1 MNIPVQQLP
10 SGGYGY
16 DFPDVKVSPMTFI
29 KITEYLENLPEND
42 KLEKYLY
49 DINDLLKEDQRILN
63 CYLMDVD
70 FLIFFKK
77 LITVSGDNTFTVDIK
92 CPKCGETIK
101 QKISLDHDIHFRQID
116 KSVMEG
122 AFIELNGNKYETIVP
137 TVKDFFRV
145 FEKYLKYRTV
155 EDLEIIKTISLIKD
169 FDIKGNQVEKDV
181 LGAMHSDITLILAL
195 KELYNNRLEPVEVY
209 CPKCGLDEETGE
221 RRGIAVNVQGLTVD
235 FFREIR
241 NNCPL
246 DGSKILFKQV
256 RQS

>member
-1 MNIPVQQLP
+1 MNIPVQHLP

-16 DFPDVKVSPMTFI
+16 DFPDVKVSPMSFL
-29 KITEYLENLPEND
+29 KITEYLENLPEDD

-49 DINDLLKEDQRILN
+49 EINDLLKEDQRILN

-77 LITVSGDNTFTVDIK
+77 LVTISGDNTFTVDIK
-92 CPKCGETIK
+92 CPRCGETIK
-101 QKISLDHDIHFRQID
+101 QKISLDHD
-116 KSVMEG
+116 
-122 AFIELNGNKYETIVP
+122 GNKYETIVP
-137 TVKDFFRV
+137 TVKEFFKV
-145 FEKYLKYRTV
+145 FEKYLKYRKI

-169 FDIKGNQVEKDV
+169 FDIKGNQVEEDV

-195 KELYNNRLEPVEVY
+195 KELYNNRLEPVEVI
-209 CPKCGLDEETGE
+209 CPKCGINEETGE
-221 RRGIAVNVQGLTVD
+221 RRSIAVNVQELTVD